1 MDKEKREHP
10 EELTSPDQDI
20 STTEIMGAA
29 GTEGHEGTTGSAET
43 DEYAEPRKVAQVQD
57 NTYQESGDFDREV
70 AEQPAGVSSKTA
82 AEKRYAGFWMRFW
95 AYLVDL
101 LVVFSLT
108 GLLVQPFTMIDVFY
122 EATLWKW
129 SVSALLGGLIFF
141 AYFLFMTKW
150 RGQTLGKMIFGL
162 RVIRE
167 DGGRLSWSDTLV
179 REVVGRFIHRLLFLY
194 ILYAVVAF
202 TPRKQG
208 VHDLFADT
216 LVIHE

>member
-20 STTEIMGAA
+20 SSTGIPEAAESDRQTESDALSDMYQGKEKLDEEAMEQPGAA
-29 GTEGHEGTTGSAET
+29 SPA
-43 DEYAEPRKVAQVQD
+43 AVAD
-57 NTYQESGDFDREV
+57 
-70 AEQPAGVSSKTA
+70 
-82 AEKRYAGFWMRFW
+82 KRYAGFWMRFW

-101 LVVFSLT
+101 IVVFSLT
-108 GLLVQPFTMIDVFY
+108 GLLVQPFTMIDAFY
-122 EATLWKW
+122 EATLWIW
-129 SVSALLGGLIFF
+129 SVSALLGGVIFF

-162 RVIRE
+162 RVIRK
-167 DGGRLSWSDTLV
+167 DGGGLSWSDTLI
-179 REVVGRFIHRLLFLY
+179 REVVGRFIHRLLFLT
-194 ILYAVVAF
+194 ILYVVVAF

-208 VHDLFADT
+208 VHDFFADT